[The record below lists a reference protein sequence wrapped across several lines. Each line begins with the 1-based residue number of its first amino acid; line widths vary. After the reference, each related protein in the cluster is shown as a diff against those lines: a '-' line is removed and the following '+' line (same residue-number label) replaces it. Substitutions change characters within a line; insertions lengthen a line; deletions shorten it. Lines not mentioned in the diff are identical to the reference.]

1 MDMMAVISSLAAA
14 SVFCIFLAVKKIRAE
29 TNWMHIRYST
39 TKKQSKDIFA
49 FLYRDAW
56 AMGLEIT
63 RNQIMGILAAGV
75 CISIALVYAV
85 TGKPLISIL
94 GFPLGFAAP
103 YIWVKRKISGRTE
116 AFKAQLETALN
127 QMASSLRAG
136 QNIRQALEQAAISAE
151 APANEIL
158 GYAVQL
164 LKSGGYNITEAMEE
178 TSKLVKSKEME
189 TLALVTSICAQSG
202 GNLASIYDQLADSIR
217 DKRAFASQV
226 GAATG
231 ESRMT
236 ANVLLVLPFLAIGVM
251 RMLSPEYMEPLFSSG
266 GLVILGICSAVI
278 IAGYLIIKRLGVV
291 EY

>member
-1 MDMMAVISSLAAA
+1 MMAVISSLAAA